1 MFSKKIKSEVIV
13 KIFFVILF
21 LLPTSV
27 MASESLNYRIH
38 HEYQSPRALGMGD
51 AFVAVANDYSAIFY
65 NPAGLARRDDGQI
78 NLYIGGGAA
87 KDFYD
92 FFKKA
97 DEAGKTQGTEAQKNE
112 AILNVV
118 NSVYGKHYFLNM
130 TFPDGIWVRPGWG
143 IAVIPLTATID
154 MSMHKQLGPSINT
167 TIISDSIVAF
177 SLARDFYWL
186 EGSHIS
192 GGATFKFINR
202 GFFDKQIAVID
213 LLADSKNIVKASDFS
228 EGATVD
234 ADVGFLVTPEMP
246 TEGFFS
252 VMRLAK
258 PTFGVVVK
266 NIFDYGFTQD
276 LNLYNKTKET
286 EQPQK
291 LYRRIDLGTR
301 WEYPEFLIFGG
312 RGVMDLRDIL
322 HPNFSAKRGLHL
334 GFEFDWTMFSWWRGH
349 YRVGFSQGYLTAGL
363 SALFTWFNLDLVTYA
378 EDVGTKN
385 TPVESRK
392 LEIRM
397 NIDI

>member
-1 MFSKKIKSEVIV
+1 
-13 KIFFVILF
+13 
-21 LLPTSV
+21 
-27 MASESLNYRIH
+27 MASSALNYRIH

-87 KDFYD
+87 KDFGD
-92 FFKKA
+92 FYKKA

-112 AILNVV
+112 AILNVL
-118 NSVYGKHYFLNM
+118 NSVYGKHYFLNLTM
-130 TFPDGIWVRPGWG
+130 PDGIWVRPGWG
-143 IAVIPLTATID
+143 LAVIPLSATID
-154 MSMHKQLGPSINT
+154 MSLHKQLGPSLNT

-177 SLARDFYWL
+177 SLAKDFYWL
-186 EGSHIS
+186 EGSRVS
-192 GGATFKFINR
+192 GGATFKFVNR
-202 GFFDKQIAVID
+202 GYFDKQIAVID
-213 LLADSKNIVKASDFS
+213 MLADSKNVVKASDFS

-246 TEGFFS
+246 TEGFLS
-252 VMRLAK
+252 MMRLTK

-266 NIFDYGFTQD
+266 NILDYGFTTD
-276 LNLYNKTKET
+276 LNVYNKTKET
-286 EQPQK
+286 EKPQQ
-291 LYRRIDLGTR
+291 LYRRVDLGSR
-301 WEYPEFLIFGG
+301 WEYPELMIFGG
-312 RGVMDLRDIL
+312 RGVMDIRDIL
-322 HPNFSAKRGLHL
+322 HPNFNLKKGLHL

-349 YRVGFSQGYLTAGL
+349 YRLGLSQGYFTAGM

-392 LEIRM
+392 FELRM